1 MLRGLYDT
9 TAGCKRGDNS
19 LLKNLLKYDI
29 YVLSETWGRDHDI
42 SVPGS
47 EKIIL
52 KANKKQQVSGRL
64 SGGII
69 SFYKV
74 HLKGRIHLK
83 GSKNYIWI
91 QLKSCLNE
99 LSTAS
104 WNIYL
109 CATYIPPDGSPYY
122 SDEIIYQYSIR
133 YLEFLPE

>member
-9 TAGCKRGDNS
+9 TAGCKLGDNS

-29 YVLSETWGRDHDI
+29 YVLSETWGCDHDI

-64 SGGII
+64 YGGIV

-74 HLKGRIHLK
+74 HLKGRIHLLK
-83 GSKNYIWI
+83 CSKNYIWI
-91 QLKSCLNE
+91 QLKYCFNE

-104 WNIYL
+104 
-109 CATYIPPDGSPYY
+109 
-122 SDEIIYQYSIR
+122 
-133 YLEFLPE
+133 